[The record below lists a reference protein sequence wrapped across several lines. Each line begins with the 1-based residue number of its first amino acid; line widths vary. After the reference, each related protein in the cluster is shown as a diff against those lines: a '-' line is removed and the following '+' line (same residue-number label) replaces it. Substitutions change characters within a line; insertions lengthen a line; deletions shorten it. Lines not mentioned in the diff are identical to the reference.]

1 MDHEKEAAVL
11 RIGELSRRVG
21 VSEHVLRAWESR
33 YGLLKPVRSA
43 GGYRLYS
50 EDDQSRVRRMQ
61 VHLAGGLAAAEAA
74 RAAIAEDARTSPTDE
89 TAGPVVSEGAGPGAD
104 RTAGGGAVT
113 VAGAAARA
121 SLSSSADALRQ
132 ALDEMNEPAAQTILD
147 RLLTDFTVEAVLRD
161 VVLPYL
167 HDLGDRWER
176 GEVSVAQEHFASHVV
191 RGRLAGLARGW
202 GNGSG
207 PRALLACPPDEQHD
221 LALLVFGI
229 VLNRGGW
236 RVEFLGGSTP
246 MQDTLQVTTQIHPS
260 LVVLTASLSERF
272 ASVTAELAALA
283 ELAPVV
289 LAGAGASAEL
299 AKSVGASLLFGDPV
313 TAAER
318 IAGS

>member
-1 MDHEKEAAVL
+1 ML

-74 RAAIAEDARTSPTDE
+74 RAAIAEDARPRR
-89 TAGPVVSEGAGPGAD
+89 TAERAGLPASEVADPGAGQS
-104 RTAGGGAVT
+104 AGGPAIK
-113 VAGAAARA
+113 VAGALPRTE
-121 SLSSSADALRQ
+121 LDSSADALRQ
-132 ALDEMNEPAAQTILD
+132 ALDEMNEPVAQALLD
-147 RLLTDFTVEAVLRD
+147 RLLTDFTVETVLRD
-161 VVLPYL
+161 IVLPYL
-167 HDLGDRWER
+167 HELGDRWER

-246 MQDTLQVTTQIHPS
+246 MQDTLQVTSQTHPS
-260 LVVLTASLSERF
+260 LVVLTAARSERF
-272 ASVTAELAALA
+272 ASVAAELTALA
-283 ELAPVV
+283 GLAPLV

-299 AKSVGASLLFGDPV
+299 AESVGASLLIGDPV

-318 IAGS
+318 LAGS